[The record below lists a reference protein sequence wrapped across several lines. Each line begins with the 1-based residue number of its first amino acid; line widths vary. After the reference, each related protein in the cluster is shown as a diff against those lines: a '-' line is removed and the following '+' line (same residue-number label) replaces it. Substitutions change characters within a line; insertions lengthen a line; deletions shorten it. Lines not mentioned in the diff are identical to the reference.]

1 MNITITND
9 LFSAEI
15 ASFGAELHSLKN
27 KATGEE
33 YIWQRDPAIWECSAP
48 ILFPVV
54 GRMKNSSYCFEGK
67 TYPMPLHGFAWTS
80 DFECTEHGQDYAVFI
95 LKDSPETWKNY
106 PFSFELQVKFRLSKK
121 GLSVG
126 YTVIN
131 PADKPLW
138 FTLGSHPAFALRST
152 PENYKLQFA
161 QKETLDLYGIRGDLL
176 EKVRTNYLENEST
189 IPLHKDLFNE
199 DALVFLNIASDSIR
213 LEANDGSGITLE
225 TGGAPHVG
233 FWAKPGA
240 PYVCIEPWYSV
251 DETAD
256 HTGELNKRPGMMS
269 LDPMETWQTGYSV
282 FPDKNTITSI

>member
-27 KATGEE
+27 KVTGEE
-33 YIWQRDPAIWECSAP
+33 YIWQRDSAIWECSAP

-80 DFECTEHGQDYAVFI
+80 DFECIEHGQDYAVFI

-152 PENYKLQFA
+152 PENYKLQF
-161 QKETLDLYGIRGDLL
+161 
-176 EKVRTNYLENEST
+176 
-189 IPLHKDLFNE
+189 
-199 DALVFLNIASDSIR
+199 
-213 LEANDGSGITLE
+213 
-225 TGGAPHVG
+225 
-233 FWAKPGA
+233 
-240 PYVCIEPWYSV
+240 V
-251 DETAD
+251 DECSIYFD
-256 HTGELNKRPGMMS
+256 GILLFWS
-269 LDPMETWQTGYSV
+269 
-282 FPDKNTITSI
+282 TSSI